1 MKFTKTR
8 KIPQNSVEILSNS
21 CLYSNFETALS
32 YWVSLL
38 AVNPQIYVKTSSL
51 KCANNVPKLP
61 GVDYG
66 AKNWAIAM
74 MLKALP
80 LVHFWSVYVLL
91 LKEQMM
97 TSVRK
102 TFKTLVWSVQKR
114 SISSEICPEK
124 YPPCFYRLFS
134 DQVCPENSRE
144 IGRFFRD
151 FVPKNPAKFDFF
163 FHDLSEALIICCFQ
177 FCYFESH
184 TEDYLYWYS
193 YSQHWK
199 MAFLDDPEFII
210 AHIRHSCVI
219 TDDTEIGRASCRER
233 V

>member
-1 MKFTKTR
+1 
-8 KIPQNSVEILSNS
+8 
-21 CLYSNFETALS
+21 
-32 YWVSLL
+32 
-38 AVNPQIYVKTSSL
+38 
-51 KCANNVPKLP
+51 
-61 GVDYG
+61 
-66 AKNWAIAM
+66 M

-102 TFKTLVWSVQKR
+102 TLKTLVWSVQNL

-124 YPPCFYRLFS
+124 NPPCFYWLFS
-134 DQVCPENSRE
+134 DQVCPENSHE

-163 FHDLSEALIICCFQ
+163 FHNLSEALIIRCFQ
-177 FCYFESH
+177 FSYFESH

-219 TDDTEIGRASCRER
+219 TDDTGEYMH